1 MSGVLEYGRVP
12 FLPEKALREHKVFEQ
27 ADDRFRAA
35 VRARQALLREQKGWE
50 IGLFPPTADTQREIG
65 SYLGNANPDANF
77 ITPEVAQLVRREVAY
92 REDDALIDQE
102 RLYRNMVSSH
112 PATFNVFGPLKLDPR
127 LASSVIRRLCPDFVR
142 QATAVLFEHSP
153 ARRHPSFTNDRTA
166 FDVLIKAKTTA
177 GHGFLAIE
185 SKMTETMAESPAR
198 LRPRYDELS
207 RASGLFKDPDHPD
220 LRTAPLQQLWR
231 QHMLAAAM
239 VQNGLYSAGRFMV
252 VAPALNSRVW
262 SAVAQFNSHL
272 VTDDPVVTFDA
283 VTLECVIMAIRKA
296 GAKETASLLY
306 ERYCDFAPLD
316 ALI

>member
-12 FLPEKALREHKVFEQ
+12 FLTERALREHKVFER

-35 VRARQALLREQKGWE
+35 VRARQALLREQKGWD
-50 IGLFPPTADTQREIG
+50 IGLYPPTAETQREIG
-65 SYLGNANPDANF
+65 SYLGKTDPDANF

-102 RLYRNMVSSH
+102 RLYQNMVSSH
-112 PATFNVFGPLKLDPR
+112 PATFNLFGPLKLDPR
-127 LASSVIRRLCPDFVR
+127 LASSVARRLCPDFAR

-153 ARRHPSFTNDRTA
+153 ARRHPAFTNDRTA
-166 FDVLIKAKTTA
+166 FDILIKAQTTA
-177 GHGFLAIE
+177 GHGFIAVEVKL
-185 SKMTETMAESPAR
+185 TETMAESPAR

-220 LRTAPLQQLWR
+220 LRAAPLQQLWR
-231 QHMLAAAM
+231 QHMLAVAM
-239 VQNGLYSAGRFMV
+239 VQNGLYSAGRFIV
-252 VAPALNSRVW
+252 VAPAFNGRVW

-272 VTDDPVVTFDA
+272 LADDPVVTFDA
-283 VTLECVIMAIRKA
+283 VTLECVIGAIRKA
-296 GAKETASLLY
+296 GAKETASLLH

-316 ALI
+316 TLI

>member
-1 MSGVLEYGRVP
+1 MSVLEYGRVP
-12 FLPEKALREHKVFEQ
+12 YLPEKALREHKVFEQ
-27 ADDRFRAA
+27 ADDRFRSA
-35 VRARQALLREQKGWE
+35 VRARQALLREQKGWD
-50 IGLFPPTADTQREIG
+50 IGLYPPTADTQREIG
-65 SYLGNANPDANF
+65 SYLGNINPDANF

-112 PATFNVFGPLKLDPR
+112 PATFNVFGPLKLEPR
-127 LASSVIRRLCPDFVR
+127 LASSVARRLCPDFVR

-153 ARRHPSFTNDRTA
+153 ARRHPAFTNDRTA
-166 FDVLIKAKTTA
+166 FDVLIKAQTTA

-185 SKMTETMAESPAR
+185 IKLTETMAEAPAR

-207 RASGLFKDPDHPD
+207 RTSGLFKDPDHPD
-220 LRTAPLQQLWR
+220 LRAAPLQQLWR

-239 VQNGLYSAGRFMV
+239 VQNGLYTAGRFMV
-252 VAPALNSRVW
+252 VAPALNTRVW
-262 SAVAQFNSHL
+262 DAVAQFNSHL
-272 VTDDPVVTFDA
+272 ITDDPVVTFDA

>member
-1 MSGVLEYGRVP
+1 MSVLEYGRVP
-12 FLPEKALREHKVFEQ
+12 FIPESALREHKVFEQ

-35 VRARQALLREQKGWE
+35 VRARQALLREQKGWD
-50 IGLFPPTADTQREIG
+50 IGLYPPTADAQREIG
-65 SYLGNANPDANF
+65 SYLGGANPNANF
-77 ITPEVAQLVRREVAY
+77 LTPEIGNLVRREVAY

-112 PATFNVFGPLKLDPR
+112 PATFNVFGPLKLEPR
-127 LASSVIRRLCPDFVR
+127 LASSVARRLCPDLVR

-153 ARRHPSFTNDRTA
+153 GRRHPAFTNDRTA
-166 FDVLIKAKTTA
+166 FDVLIKAQTTA
-177 GHGFLAIE
+177 GHGFIAIE
-185 SKMTETMAESPAR
+185 MKLTETMAEAPAR

-220 LRTAPLQQLWR
+220 LRAAPLQQLWR

-239 VQNGLYSAGRFMV
+239 VQNGLYSAGRFIV
-252 VAPALNSRVW
+252 IAPALNRRVW

-272 VTDDPVVTFDA
+272 VQDDPVVTFDA
-283 VTLECVIMAIRKA
+283 VTLESVISAIRKA
-296 GAKETASLLY
+296 GAKETASLLH